1 MMDLNKFFY
10 ELDELLSKGK
20 GEEAI
25 AYIQKS
31 MEEARALDDTKAL
44 IAIYNEAGGLC
55 RDFSR
60 YEEAENYYTEA
71 ISLIIDMGAGG
82 SESHGTTLINYG
94 TCLANWQKYDEATE
108 MFGMAASILAG
119 LGMGTDYRMAALY
132 NNMSWVMQEQGN
144 LNDAGEYL
152 NKALFLLKAIPESEG
167 EQAASYTNLANL
179 YWEQGLLDE
188 AKVTLIKAIEIY
200 KEQVYLRS
208 EGRYAAAIAT
218 LANIY
223 FSEENYERAATLC
236 KEAMKELE
244 AEFGKN
250 DAYLVIEANLEEC
263 QRKLKEAS
271 NKVN

>member
-1 MMDLNKFFY
+1 MDLNKFFY
-10 ELDELLSKGK
+10 ELDQLLGRGK

-25 AYIQKS
+25 AFIQS
-31 MEEARALDDTKAL
+31 AMEEARALNDTKAL

-60 YEEAENYYTEA
+60 YEDAENYYTEA

-108 MFGMAASILAG
+108 MFSMAASILAS

-132 NNMSWVMQEQGN
+132 NNMSWVLQEQGN
-144 LNDAGEYL
+144 LEDASEYL
-152 NKALFLLKAIPESEG
+152 DRALFLLKAIPDSEG
-167 EQAASYTNLANL
+167 EEAATYTNLANL

-188 AKVTLIKAIEIY
+188 AKVTLIKAVEIY
-200 KEQVYLRS
+200 KDQEFLRS

-223 FSEENYERAATLC
+223 FSEEDYEKAATLC
-236 KEAMKELE
+236 KEAMKEIE
-244 AEFGKN
+244 KEFGQN
-250 DAYLVIEANLEEC
+250 DAYRVIAANLEEC
-263 QRKLKEAS
+263 ESKLAS
-271 NKVN
+271 SNLN

>member
-1 MMDLNKFFY
+1 MDLNKFFY
-10 ELDELLSKGK
+10 ELDELLARGK
-20 GEEAI
+20 GEDAI

-31 MEEARALDDTKAL
+31 MEEARTLDDTKAL

-108 MFGMAASILAG
+108 MFGQAASILAG
-119 LGMGTDYRMAALY
+119 LGMGNDYRMAALY
-132 NNMSWVMQEQGN
+132 NNMSWAMQEQGN
-144 LNDAGEYL
+144 LEDASEYL
-152 NKALFLLKAIPESEG
+152 DRALFLLKAIPDSEG

-200 KEQVYLRS
+200 KDQMYLRS

-223 FSEENYERAATLC
+223 FSENDFEKAARLC
-236 KEAMKELE
+236 EEAMSEIEK
-244 AEFGKN
+244 EFGKN
-250 DAYLVIEANLEEC
+250 DAYQVIEANLEEC
-263 QRKLKEAS
+263 KKKIEEKD
-271 NKVN
+271 N